1 MKNVKDFLQGLVKE
15 IDNQSRS
22 CTTHW
27 TEEQFEDI
35 TQIAED
41 LQKAIEKD
49 LV

>member
-1 MKNVKDFLQGLVKE
+1 MKNVKDFLQGLLKE
-15 IDNQSRS
+15 IDDQSRS

-35 TQIAED
+35 TRIAED

-49 LV
+49 LA

>member
-1 MKNVKDFLQGLVKE
+1 MKNVKEFLQGLVKE

-35 TQIAED
+35 TRIAEG

-49 LV
+49 LA